1 MESVAR
7 KIELKAVFQEFGE
20 VVKVEA
26 EVLTVR
32 TALADVTARRA
43 ASCLLAPAL
52 GDRVLLATE
61 ERGDAYVL
69 AILDQRDPSAATIS
83 VDGDLRLR
91 SLHGKVSVA
100 AQEGIELV
108 TTAAARIAAR
118 AVDVSA
124 IEALSVVGGA
134 VKAEVERVK
143 AYATT
148 LESFYERVTQHA
160 KRSHRTV
167 EEVDQVKAGYID
179 YAAKGAA
186 NVRGENVLVTA
197 HELVKVNGDQVHI
210 G

>member
-7 KIELKAVFQEFGE
+7 KIEVKAVFQEFGE
-20 VVKVEA
+20 VVRMDA

-32 TALADVTARRA
+32 TALAHVTARRA

-69 AILDQRDPSAATIS
+69 AVLDQRDPSAATIS
-83 VDGDLRLR
+83 VDGDLTVR

-100 AQEGIELV
+100 AQEGIDLV
-108 TTAAARIAAR
+108 TAAAARIAAR
-118 AVDVSA
+118 TIDVSA
-124 IEALSVVGGA
+124 IEALHVLGGA
-134 VKAEVERVK
+134 VRAEVERVK
-143 AYATT
+143 MYATT
-148 LESFYERVTQHA
+148 LDSFFERVHQHA

-167 EEVDQVKAGYID
+167 EELDQVKAGQLD
-179 YAAKGAA
+179 YAASGTAHL
-186 NVRGENVLVTA
+186 RGENALVSA